1 MLPHKHKL
9 ILYIFNKRLYSHRR
23 SFFFASLEFVCVT
36 QPSCQFPENCAF
48 DSHSTL
54 NKKVHEAFLASF
66 ACKVFTQHYSGLVQ
80 LAARPSLMAS
90 SRPEKLDSE
99 IQMVWLKAS
108 DRLFAQ
114 SSSML
119 CLLFPNVFCW
129 FLKDEYIWNLKVK
142 FQGASGWIHF
152 WLAWYFAAQRNTL
165 IWCSRNTTSGPQEV
179 VLSGF
184 LAATHLYHSVKRP
197 SSLTLHF
204 F

>member
-1 MLPHKHKL
+1 MLPHKHEL

-23 SFFFASLEFVCVT
+23 SFFSASLEFVCVT
-36 QPSCQFPENCAF
+36 QPSCQFPVKCTF

-54 NKKVHEAFLASF
+54 NKKVHEVFLASF
-66 ACKVFTQHYSGLVQ
+66 ACKVFTKHYSGLVQ

-129 FLKDEYIWNLKVK
+129 FLKDEYIWNLKV
-142 FQGASGWIHF
+142 SGSV
-152 WLAWYFAAQRNTL
+152 RMNTFL
-165 IWCSRNTTSGPQEV
+165 TCLVLRSPEKHAHLVQQKHHNRATGSRALRLFSCNSFVP
-179 VLSGF
+179 
-184 LAATHLYHSVKRP
+184 
-197 SSLTLHF
+197 
-204 F
+204 